1 MNAQECSTAPVAAL
15 SFNGVATSRIVA
27 AACRA
32 CVKQFIYLPTAHVYA
47 NPLIWTISE
56 ETCPCNLH
64 PYATSHLAVEHAVS
78 SANQYENIEGIVQ
91 SLSNAFDAPTHE
103 YVNCWML
110 VVNDLCK
117 QVVQKRKLMLQ
128 TSGHHQ
134 RDFIGL
140 TFVCYIIE
148 KIVINS
154 CYF

>member
-64 PYATSHLAVEHAVS
+64 PYATSHHSRHAVQCKPMKIS
-78 SANQYENIEGIVQ
+78 KVLCK
-91 SLSNAFDAPTHE
+91 LSNAFDAPTHE

-117 QVVQKRKLMLQ
+117 QVVQNE
-128 TSGHHQ
+128 S
-134 RDFIGL
+134 
-140 TFVCYIIE
+140 
-148 KIVINS
+148 
-154 CYF
+154 